1 MLHRARGLNP
11 VEQQAIA
18 DLETRTVAVDGGRL
32 KLEWGSLR
40 SRTGQ
45 TVEDLLWWD
54 GDRLTGFLGIYSF
67 GAPTVELAGMV
78 DPHARRRGIGTE
90 LLDAARTLCRGRGY
104 HPVLLVTSRDAE
116 AGAAFARSHG
126 GTLQHS
132 EHALVLSAPPA
143 NTASAVDVRLRPA
156 TDADARGICELV
168 AEGFGFAP
176 ADDGLRLSTDSA
188 RTMVVDV
195 DGAALG
201 TLRLTLD
208 GSAGGIYGFVVD
220 GAHRGRGI
228 GRAALSQACQMLRDR
243 GANTVGLEVA
253 VENEHALGLYTS
265 LGFTPVTTED
275 YYALPAD

>member
-11 VEQQAIA
+11 VELQAIA

-78 DPHARRRGIGTE
+78 DPDARRRGIGTE

-104 HPVLLVTSRDAE
+104 HPVLLVTSRDTE

-132 EHALVLSAPPA
+132 EHALVLSGPPA
-143 NTASAVDVRLRPA
+143 DAPASVDVRLRA
-156 TDADARGICELV
+156 AAEADVGRMSELL
-168 AEGFGFAP
+168 ADGFGFAP
-176 ADDGLRLSTDSA
+176 ADSSLPLSTDSTW
-188 RTMVVDV
+188 TMMVDV
-195 DGAALG
+195 AG
-201 TLRLTLD
+201 TAVGTVRLTLD

-243 GANTVGLEVA
+243 GADTVGLEVA